1 MTKYERIYKDLE
13 TKINKDFYKEGDFLP
28 TEIELSQ
35 QYQASR
41 DTVRKAL
48 SLLTK
53 AQALSSK
60 NKDVAPK

>member
-53 AQALSSK
+53 PGLILK
-60 NKDVAPK
+60 KKDVAPK

>member
-41 DTVRKAL
+41 DTVCKAL

-53 AQALSSK
+53 AGLILTWHPS
-60 NKDVAPK
+60 D

>member
-35 QYQASR
+35 QSR
-41 DTVRKAL
+41 YRPQG
-48 SLLTK
+48 SLTSHK
-53 AQALSSK
+53 GRSYPQKTRTWHPS
-60 NKDVAPK
+60 D